1 MQGKYGN
8 YHKRRGIILSLLY
21 LIIEAGLL
29 GGYYVYDKRFLFIF
43 ALMFTPLAITYIAS
57 TCFGAAYRNTWS
69 QKRWAIT
76 AIAWLVMTSG
86 LAWVLN

>member
-1 MQGKYGN
+1 MNKPILY
-8 YHKRRGIILSLLY
+8 KRRGIILSLLY

-29 GGYYVYDKRFLFIF
+29 AVYYVYDERCLFIF
-43 ALMFTPLAITYIAS
+43 ALMLTPLAIPYIAS
-57 TCFGAAYRNTWS
+57 TCFGAYYRNTWS